1 MNLQELINAGKGTVV
16 DVRSRGEF
24 MGGNVAGSINIPLDE
39 ITDRFKEVKALEQP
53 LVLVCA
59 SGGRSGMAEQFIS
72 KEGLECYNGGSW
84 LNVNY
89 LQAQKVSTL

>member
-1 MNLQELINAGKGTVV
+1 MDLQKLIIAGNGTVV

-24 MGGNVAGSINIPLDE
+24 MGGNIAESINIPLDE
-39 ITDRFKEVKALEQP
+39 ITNRLNEVKALDQP
-53 LVLVCA
+53 LILVCA

-89 LQAQKVSTL
+89 LQSQKV